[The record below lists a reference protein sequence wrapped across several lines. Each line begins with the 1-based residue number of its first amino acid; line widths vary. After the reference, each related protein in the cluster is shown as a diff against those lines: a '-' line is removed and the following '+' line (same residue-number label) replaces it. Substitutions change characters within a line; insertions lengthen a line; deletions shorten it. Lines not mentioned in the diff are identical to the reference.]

1 MLINSSNRTI
11 LVVEDNPEDYEATF
25 RAFRKAKLANPIE
38 HCEDGDEALEYLY
51 LRSEDTGSI
60 SEKLP
65 GLILL
70 DLNLPGTDGRE
81 VLAKIKTHERL
92 KKIPVIVLTT
102 SNDSRDIE
110 KCYEWGANSYVH
122 KPVDMS
128 GFMTAIQRIKDYW
141 FEIVLL
147 PGDRVAGK

>member
-1 MLINSSNRTI
+1 MAEISASRTI
-11 LVVEDNPEDYEATF
+11 LVVEDNPEDFEATQ
-25 RAFRKAKLANPIE
+25 RAFRKAKLANPID
-38 HCEDGDEALEYLY
+38 HCEDGDEALTYLFG
-51 LRSEDTGSI
+51 RMDDTGSW

-81 VLAKIKTHERL
+81 VLERIKAHDKL

-102 SNDSRDIE
+102 SDDEQDIDN
-110 KCYEWGANSYVH
+110 CYEWGANSYVH
-122 KPVDMS
+122 KPVDIN

-147 PGDRVAGK
+147 PGQHF